1 MPTPWTIFKWG
12 TTADN
17 NEEPEPWGRAS
28 RAQSDSSSDSS
39 PHSYAHTH
47 STHRPPASTARNPR
61 SSFRGGTTVIATAS
75 ARDPSNPDPV
85 AILPILVG
93 LDSYSDVTVAAPE
106 FVYNKR
112 KIMESVGTGAG
123 ASEYFEEGFIDIAD
137 GLYSFRTLPALVA
150 SSPHHLPSSCSLLL
164 GVPQLNALDIRVD
177 VHRKQRN
184 LPLSSYDPD
193 IILAAE
199 SPLECRLSEKE
210 LEKWA
215 THNASKPVGSVPYS
229 YLDID
234 VNPALSP
241 TELAQIR
248 EINERFQHVFDAS
261 QGALPTLADHPPVTL
276 NFKPDWKHVSVPQPR
291 WGPGA
296 TAVLTRWA
304 EEMLASGL
312 YEPSQSASASR
323 PHIVKKTP
331 ANSPKDVDITQC
343 GLRVCGDYR
352 RPNDQLLKSVP
363 TTPNGT
369 EELAKLPGYKWY
381 WSTDRFSMYNA
392 FALAPGPSRQLL
404 AIHTPLGLLEP
415 TRMVFGEMNA
425 GTVACSL
432 IPAQLRTLPN
442 NAYLRT
448 AAYVDDIAQGAHTF
462 EDLLAGWTDY
472 LTLCAAQKW
481 QLNATKTSIGYS
493 HCVFF
498 GFEVDALGVRLA
510 DKNLDP
516 IRRMVPPTN
525 LHELRSTLGVFV
537 QSSRFIPNYAHI
549 TQPLTHLTR
558 SSNGKPVPFLWTAA
572 QQQAYDKIRDL
583 LLDGVHLCPANYLL
597 PFNCGGDASN
607 DGKAFGIHQYSDLP
621 PGTSFTVTAHSASET
636 TVLLS
641 ETARRPI
648 PPPS

>member
-1 MPTPWTIFKWG
+1 VPTPWTIFKWG

-312 YEPSQSASASR
+312 YVPSQSASASR

-404 AIHTPLGLLEP
+404 ALHTPLGLL
-415 TRMVFGEMNA
+415 
-425 GTVACSL
+425 
-432 IPAQLRTLPN
+432 
-442 NAYLRT
+442 
-448 AAYVDDIAQGAHTF
+448 
-462 EDLLAGWTDY
+462 
-472 LTLCAAQKW
+472 
-481 QLNATKTSIGYS
+481 
-493 HCVFF
+493 
-498 GFEVDALGVRLA
+498 
-510 DKNLDP
+510 
-516 IRRMVPPTN
+516 N
-525 LHELRSTLGVFV
+525 LH
-537 QSSRFIPNYAHI
+537 A
-549 TQPLTHLTR
+549 
-558 SSNGKPVPFLWTAA
+558 W
-572 QQQAYDKIRDL
+572 
-583 LLDGVHLCPANYLL
+583 YL
-597 PFNCGGDASN
+597 
-607 DGKAFGIHQYSDLP
+607 
-621 PGTSFTVTAHSASET
+621 V
-636 TVLLS
+636 
-641 ETARRPI
+641 R
-648 PPPS
+648 

>member
-1 MPTPWTIFKWG
+1 MRVGVGTGGKKERGKRGGGGPGGAPHHDITYQHGSSDAAHQSSSAPAPAPLAQWRQAQADEDARPIVPTPWKMFTWG
-12 TTADN
+12 TIADN
-17 NEEPEPWGRAS
+17 NQEPEPWGRAS

-47 STHRPPASTARNPR
+47 STHRPPATTTRNPR

-93 LDSYSDVTVAAPE
+93 LDSYSDITVAAPE

-123 ASEYFEEGFIDIAD
+123 TSEYFEEGFIDIAD
-137 GLYSFRTLPALVA
+137 GLYSFRTLPALVV

-199 SPLECRLSEKE
+199 SPLECRLSERE

-234 VNPALSP
+234 MNPALSP
-241 TELAQIR
+241 AELTQIR
-248 EINERFQHVFDAS
+248 AINERFQHVFDAS

-291 WGPGA
+291 WDPGA

-323 PHIVKKTP
+323 PHIVKKTT
-331 ANSPKDVDITQC
+331 ANSP
-343 GLRVCGDYR
+343 
-352 RPNDQLLKSVP
+352 
-363 TTPNGT
+363 
-369 EELAKLPGYKWY
+369 
-381 WSTDRFSMYNA
+381 
-392 FALAPGPSRQLL
+392 
-404 AIHTPLGLLEP
+404 
-415 TRMVFGEMNA
+415 
-425 GTVACSL
+425 
-432 IPAQLRTLPN
+432 
-442 NAYLRT
+442 
-448 AAYVDDIAQGAHTF
+448 
-462 EDLLAGWTDY
+462 
-472 LTLCAAQKW
+472 
-481 QLNATKTSIGYS
+481 
-493 HCVFF
+493 
-498 GFEVDALGVRLA
+498 
-510 DKNLDP
+510 
-516 IRRMVPPTN
+516 
-525 LHELRSTLGVFV
+525 
-537 QSSRFIPNYAHI
+537 
-549 TQPLTHLTR
+549 
-558 SSNGKPVPFLWTAA
+558 
-572 QQQAYDKIRDL
+572 
-583 LLDGVHLCPANYLL
+583 
-597 PFNCGGDASN
+597 
-607 DGKAFGIHQYSDLP
+607 
-621 PGTSFTVTAHSASET
+621 
-636 TVLLS
+636 
-641 ETARRPI
+641 
-648 PPPS
+648 